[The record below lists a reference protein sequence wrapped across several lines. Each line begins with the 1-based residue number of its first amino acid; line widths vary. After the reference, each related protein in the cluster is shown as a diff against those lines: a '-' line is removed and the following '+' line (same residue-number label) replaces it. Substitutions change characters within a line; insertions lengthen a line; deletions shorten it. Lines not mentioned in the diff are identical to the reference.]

1 MEELSIFS
9 VPQPHIYTV
18 SELTEDIRQ
27 ILEEEFPFIWVE
39 GEVSNARRPLSGHL
53 YFTLKD
59 EKAQILCILF
69 KNQRKLVKF
78 EPQDGLK
85 VICQGR
91 ITVYPPHG
99 NYRLIVEYLEPK
111 GYGALQLAFEQLK
124 KKLAQEGLFD
134 TEIKKALP
142 FFPQRIAVVTSP
154 VGAAI
159 RDFLRVLIK
168 KFPNVH
174 VRIYPVRVQ
183 GEGAAQEIAQ
193 AIYDLNH
200 LPCPSGRQAWAEIIV
215 LTRGGGSLEDLWAF
229 NEEVVAR
236 AIHASEIPVVS
247 AVGHEVD
254 FTIADMVADL
264 RAPTP
269 TAAAEMIIQKKED
282 LENFLQEATKRFHRG
297 LEKLLETAK
306 LHLNHLIKR
315 LGTPRQELITHRLRL
330 DDLSLALL
338 RTIKHRIEREQTA
351 VQNLGERLLLSH
363 PKRQIQSYRD
373 TFQQRKTELMVHF
386 THLHQKHSQH
396 LQEIRQRLNALSPL
410 NVLKRGYALA
420 FTWPEGKL
428 IKSINQVEVGKN
440 MVVKVVNGEIKAKVE
455 EKDESTI

>member
-18 SELTEDIRQ
+18 SELTEAIRH

-39 GEVSNARRPLSGHL
+39 GEISNARRPLSGHL

-69 KNQRKLVKF
+69 KNQRRLVPF
-78 EPQDGLK
+78 EPQDGLR

-99 NYRLIVEYLEPK
+99 NYRLIIEYLEPK

-134 TEIKKALP
+134 AKIKKTLP

-159 RDFLRVLIK
+159 RDFLRVLLK
-168 KFPNVH
+168 KFPNIH

-193 AIYDLNH
+193 AIYELNGLH
-200 LPCPSGRQAWAEIIV
+200 WAEVIV
-215 LTRGGGSLEDLWAF
+215 VTRGGGSLEDLWAF

-282 LENFLQEATKRFHRG
+282 LENFLQEATKN
-297 LEKLLETAK
+297 LSLALKKQLETTK

-315 LGTPRQELITHRLRL
+315 LGTPRQELITQRLRL

-338 RTIKHRIEREQTA
+338 RTIKHRMEREQTT
-351 VQNLGERLLLSH
+351 VQNLVKRLSLSH

-373 TFQQRKTELMVHF
+373 TFQQRKTELIVHF
-386 THLHQKHSQH
+386 THFQQKHSQH

-455 EKDESTI
+455 KKNESTI

>member
-1 MEELSIFS
+1 M
-9 VPQPHIYTV
+9 
-18 SELTEDIRQ
+18 
-27 ILEEEFPFIWVE
+27 
-39 GEVSNARRPLSGHL
+39 
-53 YFTLKD
+53 
-59 EKAQILCILF
+59 
-69 KNQRKLVKF
+69 
-78 EPQDGLK
+78 
-85 VICQGR
+85 
-91 ITVYPPHG
+91 
-99 NYRLIVEYLEPK
+99 
-111 GYGALQLAFEQLK
+111 
-124 KKLAQEGLFD
+124 AQEGLFD

-200 LPCPSGRQAWAEIIV
+200 LHWAEIIV

-269 TAAAEMIIQKKED
+269 TAAAEMIIQKK
-282 LENFLQEATKRFHRG
+282 RG
-297 LEKLLETAK
+297 FRKL
-306 LHLNHLIKR
+306 
-315 LGTPRQELITHRLRL
+315 
-330 DDLSLALL
+330 
-338 RTIKHRIEREQTA
+338 
-351 VQNLGERLLLSH
+351 
-363 PKRQIQSYRD
+363 
-373 TFQQRKTELMVHF
+373 F
-386 THLHQKHSQH
+386 T
-396 LQEIRQRLNALSPL
+396 
-410 NVLKRGYALA
+410 RGY
-420 FTWPEGKL
+420 
-428 IKSINQVEVGKN
+428 
-440 MVVKVVNGEIKAKVE
+440 
-455 EKDESTI
+455 

>member
-1 MEELSIFS
+1 MLKKIFMEELSIFS

-142 FFPQRIAVVTSP
+142 FFPL
-154 VGAAI
+154 
-159 RDFLRVLIK
+159 LRVLIK

-200 LPCPSGRQAWAEIIV
+200 LHWAEIIV

>member
-9 VPQPHIYTV
+9 VPQPQIYTV
-18 SELTEDIRQ
+18 SELTEAIRQ

-39 GEVSNARRPLSGHL
+39 GEISNARRPLSGHL

-142 FFPQRIAVVTSP
+142 FFPRRIAVVTSP

-159 RDFLRVLIK
+159 RDFLRVLLK

-200 LPCPSGRQAWAEIIV
+200 LPWAEIIV
-215 LTRGGGSLEDLWAF
+215 VTRGGGSLEDLWAF

-282 LENFLQEATKRFHRG
+282 LENFLQEATKN
-297 LEKLLETAK
+297 LSLALKKQLETTK

-315 LGTPRQELITHRLRL
+315 LGTPRQELITHRLHL

-351 VQNLGERLLLSH
+351 LQNLGKRLFLSH

-373 TFQQRKTELMVHF
+373 TFQQRKTELIVHF
-386 THLHQKHSQH
+386 THLQQKHSQH

-410 NVLKRGYALA
+410 NVLKRGYSLA
-420 FTWPEGKL
+420 FTWPEGRL